1 MTLEKKLVDTNST
14 FKTFF
19 NSNLRLMKKTILPFI
34 LLIFPLLLSAQPVV
48 PFVDFNNYFRV
59 FENNNFQTIE
69 FQPILSYQAGDEFV
83 AYIDNRENLRIF
95 NGKERKDITNLN
107 IKFSISDHL
116 LAYNVGTTLN
126 MWDSGKLRTLTYFV
140 RDYVVKDSI
149 IVYED
154 TRYNSVNVYYNKQT
168 YVLYTVAGNLYMP
181 TTIGDN
187 IVAFK
192 DNGGFYKVFY
202 RGEIYDLGVWNGEI
216 DFKAGCDILCFNDPT
231 QRSFALFENGNFY
244 DVESQYMRKYVA
256 GRGFI
261 VFEDLNGN
269 LWHYKDGEKTELTNF
284 SPSFWEVQDDM
295 VIWGENN
302 YVFSFFQG
310 EKKEVCNYIPKD
322 YLLKNGVFAFRNIAG
337 GVSAFVNGKV
347 EEITLQND
355 TEYSIHGNI
364 VLVKLFN
371 RSFIVLKDGQIFNS

>member
-1 MTLEKKLVDTNST
+1 MILKKTLSNTNSSFESFSST
-14 FKTFF
+14 NLLSMKNAILSF
-19 NSNLRLMKKTILPFI
+19 N
-34 LLIFPLLLSAQPVV
+34 LLLFSVILRAQPVV
-48 PFVDFNNYFRV
+48 PFVDFNNYLRV
-59 FENNNFQTIE
+59 FENDNFQTIE
-69 FQPILSYQAGDEFV
+69 FQPIISYQAGDEFV

-126 MWDSGKLRTLTYFV
+126 MWDAGKLRTLTYFV
-140 RDYVVKDSI
+140 RDYEVKDSI

-168 YVLYTVAGNLYMP
+168 YVLYTVAGSLYMP

-192 DNGGFYKVFY
+192 DNGGFYKVFH
-202 RGEIYDLGVWNGEI
+202 RGQIYDLGVWNGEI
-216 DFKAGCDILCFNDPT
+216 DFKTGCDILCFNDPT

-244 DVESQYMRKYVA
+244 DVESQYMKKYVA

-302 YVFSFFQG
+302 YVFSFYQG
-310 EKKEVCNYIPKD
+310 EKIEVCNYIPKD
-322 YLLKNGVFAFRNIAG
+322 HLLKNGVFAFRNIAG
-337 GVSAFVNGKV
+337 GVSALVNGKI
-347 EEITLQND
+347 EEITLQKD

-371 RSFIVLKDGQIFNS
+371 KSYIVLKDGQKFTS

>member
-1 MTLEKKLVDTNST
+1 MILKKTLSNTNSSFESFSST
-14 FKTFF
+14 
-19 NSNLRLMKKTILPFI
+19 NLLSMKNAILSIVI
-34 LLIFPLLLSAQPVV
+34 LLFSVVLRAQPVV
-48 PFVDFNNYFRV
+48 PFVDFNNYLRV
-59 FENNNFQTIE
+59 FENDNFQTIE
-69 FQPILSYQAGDEFV
+69 FQPIISYQAGDEFV

-126 MWDSGKLRTLTYFV
+126 MWDAGKLRTLTYFV

-168 YVLYTVAGNLYMP
+168 YVLYTVAGSLYMP

-192 DNGGFYKVFY
+192 DNGGFYKVFH
-202 RGEIYDLGVWNGEI
+202 RGQIYDLGVWNGEI
-216 DFKAGCDILCFNDPT
+216 DFKTGCDILCFNDPT

-244 DVESQYMRKYVA
+244 DVESQYMKKYVA

-302 YVFSFFQG
+302 YVFSFYQG
-310 EKKEVCNYIPKD
+310 EKIEVCNYIPKD
-322 YLLKNGVFAFRNIAG
+322 HLLKNGVFAFRNIAG
-337 GVSAFVNGKV
+337 GVSALVNGKI
-347 EEITLQND
+347 EGITLQKD

-371 RSFIVLKDGQIFNS
+371 KSYIVLKDGQKFTS

>member
-1 MTLEKKLVDTNST
+1 MILKKTLSNTNSSFESFSST
-14 FKTFF
+14 
-19 NSNLRLMKKTILPFI
+19 NLLSMKNAILSIVI
-34 LLIFPLLLSAQPVV
+34 LLFSVVLRAQPVV
-48 PFVDFNNYFRV
+48 PFVDFNNYLRV
-59 FENNNFQTIE
+59 FENDNFQTIE
-69 FQPILSYQAGDEFV
+69 FQPIISYQAGDEFV

-126 MWDSGKLRTLTYFV
+126 MWDAGKLRTLTYFV

-168 YVLYTVAGNLYMP
+168 YVLYTVAGSLYMP

-192 DNGGFYKVFY
+192 DNGGFYKVFH
-202 RGEIYDLGVWNGEI
+202 RGQIYDLGVWNGEI
-216 DFKAGCDILCFNDPT
+216 DFKTGCDILCFNDPT

-244 DVESQYMRKYVA
+244 DVESQYMKKYVA

-302 YVFSFFQG
+302 YVFSFYQG
-310 EKKEVCNYIPKD
+310 EKIEVCNYIPKD
-322 YLLKNGVFAFRNIAG
+322 HLLKNGVFAFRNIAG
-337 GVSAFVNGKV
+337 GVSALVNGKI
-347 EEITLQND
+347 EEITLQKD

-371 RSFIVLKDGQIFNS
+371 KSYIVLKDGQKFTS

>member
-1 MTLEKKLVDTNST
+1 MKVYLLTLVL
-14 FKTFF
+14 FF
-19 NSNLRLMKKTILPFI
+19 LFNGL
-34 LLIFPLLLSAQPVV
+34 AQPVV

-59 FENNNFQTIE
+59 FENDNFRTIE
-69 FQPILSYQAGDEFV
+69 LQPIISYQAGDEFV
-83 AYIDNRENLRIF
+83 AYMDNRENLRIF
-95 NGKERKDITNLN
+95 DGKERKDVTNMN

-116 LAYNVGTTLN
+116 LAYNVGPTLN
-126 MWDSGKLRTLTYFV
+126 IWDAGKLRTLTYFSKN
-140 RDYVVKDSI
+140 YVVKDSI

-168 YVLYTVAGNLYMP
+168 YPLYTITGELYMP
-181 TTIGDN
+181 TAIGDN

-192 DNGGFYKVFY
+192 DNGSFYKVFY
-202 RGEIYDLGVWNGEI
+202 RGQIYDLGVWNNEI

-231 QRSFALFENGNFY
+231 QRSFALFEKGEFL
-244 DVESQYMRKYVA
+244 DVESQYMRKYKS

-261 VFEDLNGN
+261 VYEDLNGN
-269 LWHYKDGEKTELTNF
+269 LWYYKDGEKTELSNF

-302 YVFSFFQG
+302 YVFAYSNG
-310 EKKEVCNYIPKD
+310 EKKEVCNFIPKD

-337 GVSAFVNGKV
+337 GVSAFVNGKI
-347 EEITLQND
+347 EEITLQGD
-355 TEYSIHGNI
+355 SEYSIYGNL

-371 RSFIVLKDGQIFNS
+371 KSYIVLKNGEKFFSL

>member
-1 MTLEKKLVDTNST
+1 LLFSVV
-14 FKTFF
+14 
-19 NSNLRLMKKTILPFI
+19 LR
-34 LLIFPLLLSAQPVV
+34 AQPVV
-48 PFVDFNNYFRV
+48 PFVDFNNYLRV
-59 FENNNFQTIE
+59 FENDNFQTIE
-69 FQPILSYQAGDEFV
+69 FQPIISYQAGDEFV

-126 MWDSGKLRTLTYFV
+126 MWDAGKLRTLTYFV

-168 YVLYTVAGNLYMP
+168 YVLYTVAGSLYMP

-192 DNGGFYKVFY
+192 DNGGFYKVFH
-202 RGEIYDLGVWNGEI
+202 RGQIYDLGVWNGEI
-216 DFKAGCDILCFNDPT
+216 DFKTGCDILCFNDPT

-244 DVESQYMRKYVA
+244 DVESQYMKKHVA

-302 YVFSFFQG
+302 YVFSFYQG
-310 EKKEVCNYIPKD
+310 EKIEVCNYIPKD
-322 YLLKNGVFAFRNIAG
+322 HLLKNGVFAFRNIAG
-337 GVSAFVNGKV
+337 GVSALVNGKI
-347 EEITLQND
+347 EEITLQKD

-371 RSFIVLKDGQIFNS
+371 KSYIVLKDGQKFTS